1 MPPSH
6 LPGTQPHRNR
16 TTTVPSRPYPSFPP
30 SAVEETRTHKHA
42 HTCKGTFTPAASARE
57 TKSLIQ
63 NPTPLASGDAWRTS
77 TRRLR
82 PDADPIQHKRLPPA
96 ATSRP
101 TRTTTHARTRGANH
115 ARSGNATQ
123 TCMQC
128 MRGSNKTRLKCKIRI
143 SSPPISWQ
151 RPADHIR
158 AYGIQPTHTLCP
170 ARPDAD
176 QRNIYAHTFY
186 IYIYIY
192 VQARMH

>member
-1 MPPSH
+1 M
-6 LPGTQPHRNR
+6 
-16 TTTVPSRPYPSFPP
+16 
-30 SAVEETRTHKHA
+30 A
-42 HTCKGTFTPAASARE
+42 HTHPAA
-57 TKSLIQ
+57 
-63 NPTPLASGDAWRTS
+63 
-77 TRRLR
+77 R

-101 TRTTTHARTRGANH
+101 TRTTTHAHAAQTTRAG
-115 ARSGNATQ
+115 GNATQ

-128 MRGSNKTRLKCKIRI
+128 MRGSNKTRPKCKIRI
-143 SSPPISWQ
+143 SSPPISWR

-186 IYIYIY
+186 IYIYTYKRACIEAHVGFSHATAALACRFFLVFPAIKTDNARCSSPWTQIQPAGTDHPARSTCNN
-192 VQARMH
+192 VQKNKKRPPMRRGQAAGPD